1 MQVEIGKIYEG
12 TVKNITKY
20 GAFVELQ
27 MPEEEKVMGMVHIS
41 EISRSYVNEI
51 RDFVT
56 EGQSVRVKV
65 IGTNPQGK
73 ISLSMKQAEE
83 NKSTAADAVTLTT
96 LPAENAAASRSAETV
111 TDSSPVSTAPDWPAA
126 RQTTGSYVSLPRYWV
141 CSS

>member
-20 GAFVELQ
+20 GAFVEI
-27 MPEEEKVMGMVHIS
+27 PNPDGDKIMGMVHIS
-41 EISRSYVNEI
+41 EVSRSYVNEI

-56 EGQSVRVKV
+56 EGQQVRVKA

-83 NKSTAADAVTLTT
+83 GAEQHGQRRGGTTESAAADRPV
-96 LPAENAAASRSAETV
+96 ETAMHP
-111 TDSSPVSTAPDWPAA
+111 TDSSPVRHAA
-126 RQTTGSYVSLPRYWV
+126 ASPMSGSRKSGRNPQR
-141 CSS
+141 